1 MIGWDS
7 NNDGKFYINVRDTT
21 QSAQVA
27 DRMVSIHNQ
36 FHIGLSP
43 QVLNPGSGSDNL
55 PFMYFGFS
63 AVGVEEM
70 YGSDWNANY
79 HTTNDRLVQFNMQY
93 FYKCASLCIVSLS
106 SLAEMKE

>member
-7 NNDGKFYINVRDTT
+7 NNDGQFYINVRDTA
-21 QSAQVA
+21 QSNHIA

-36 FHIGLSP
+36 YSVGLSP

-55 PFMYFGFS
+55 PFWYFGFS

-70 YGSDWNANY
+70 YGSDWNAYY
-79 HTTNDRLVQFNMQY
+79 HTTNDRLAHFNVDY
-93 FYKCASLCIVSLS
+93 FYKCASLCITSLS
-106 SLAEMKE
+106 SLVEMKE